1 MFKQQSPFLQKVAN
15 LTMVIVFVIVVVISK
30 ALACIFIFEI
40 DYSGFLLPILPSENF
55 LGLVFLI
62 TLVNWI
68 GKKIKNEH

>member
-1 MFKQQSPFLQKVAN
+1 MFNQLSPLLQKVAN
-15 LTMVIVFVIVVVISK
+15 LIMVIVFVIAVVISK
-30 ALACIFIFEI
+30 VLVFIFIFEI